1 MAEILASW
9 RGIVVFFRPLG
20 SPGPSGRTTEVAT
33 PLNLINLFM
42 AGIERIELTLT
53 D

>member
-9 RGIVVFFRPLG
+9 RGIVVFFDSFG

-33 PLNLINLFM
+33 PLNIINLFM
-42 AGIERIELTLT
+42 AA
-53 D
+53 